1 MIIPTA
7 FSEKELI
14 FLDSLTE
21 EPFEFERISERDS
34 ITCYVPFTRGKLQE
48 LIEEL
53 AENISFPFNLL
64 FDVAFTYTD
73 RRRDAKSKIM
83 WEINFLSMFLA
94 GEWKNDIHTKTCYG
108 SPVALNDVRN
118 IESGDD
124 LTRLLDQFPDDYVLR

>member
-53 AENISFPFNLL
+53 AENISFPFNLH

-73 RRRDAKSKIM
+73 RRRDAKSKI
-83 WEINFLSMFLA
+83 I
-94 GEWKNDIHTKTCYG
+94 
-108 SPVALNDVRN
+108 
-118 IESGDD
+118 
-124 LTRLLDQFPDDYVLR
+124 

>member
-7 FSEKELI
+7 FSEEELN

-64 FDVAFTYTD
+64 LDVAFTYRD
-73 RRRDAKSKIM
+73 RRRDGKSK
-83 WEINFLSMFLA
+83 N
-94 GEWKNDIHTKTCYG
+94 
-108 SPVALNDVRN
+108 V
-118 IESGDD
+118 
-124 LTRLLDQFPDDYVLR
+124 